1 MSAPASL
8 GPWRA
13 RRAGPSP
20 TPPAPEDY
28 IADDGSWLDA
38 SVPETALSLL
48 CRNGVLPDPNVDANL
63 KTAIPDVFHV
73 GRGFYTFWWCTTFEW
88 PSLLRRHPRAR
99 TSCSLPLSSFL
110 SRYWQG
116 HREPQARTTQRRARL
131 LLEGCNYSIRVF
143 VNEIE
148 VPVGPEG
155 NKGMFLRR
163 AVDVPTD
170 LLKPTNRLAV
180 LVEPPDHVGCVDK
193 GGQGGDHMI
202 AKDVTCQYVEGWDW
216 IQPVPD
222 RNTGLWGPVYLQET
236 GPAVLSDPRAVV
248 RFEGS
253 AQGPADVAV
262 TVGLQN
268 LTGAAQ
274 DATVTATAVPIGE
287 GAAGA
292 ASPQLSWK
300 AKVRLGA
307 RQSVDGFD
315 LGHRRCESPAL
326 WWPVGYGE
334 QALYELRVAVEAGG
348 SKSHET
354 STTFGFRLLESVIN
368 PKTKSRQFVVNGVPI
383 FVRGGNYIVPDLALR
398 CPAHRIG
405 QEVRMHAEMG
415 LNMIRLWGECVA
427 FLGASSAKAILL
439 TLLEKRLFPAKR
451 GGRGSLRGII

>member
-1 MSAPASL
+1 M
-8 GPWRA
+8 
-13 RRAGPSP
+13 
-20 TPPAPEDY
+20 
-28 IADDGSWLDA
+28 
-38 SVPETALSLL
+38 
-48 CRNGVLPDPNVDANL
+48 
-63 KTAIPDVFHV
+63 
-73 GRGFYTFWWCTTFEW
+73 
-88 PSLLRRHPRAR
+88 
-99 TSCSLPLSSFL
+99 PLSSFL

-163 AVDVPTD
+163 ALDVPTD

-268 LTGAAQ
+268 LTGAALE
-274 DATVTATAVPIGE
+274 ATVTATAVPIGE
-287 GAAGA
+287 GAARA

-307 RQSVDGFD
+307 GQSVDGFD

-439 TLLEKRLFPAKR
+439 TLLEKLLFPAKR
-451 GGRGSLRGII
+451 GGRGSLRGIL